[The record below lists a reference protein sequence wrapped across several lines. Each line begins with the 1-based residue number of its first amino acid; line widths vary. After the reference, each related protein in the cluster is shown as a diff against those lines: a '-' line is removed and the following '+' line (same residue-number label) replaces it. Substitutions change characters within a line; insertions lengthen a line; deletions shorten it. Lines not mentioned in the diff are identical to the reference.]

1 MARKKPKLDVR
12 TTLPKMKISTRLDPT
27 TVKGLKQ
34 AALDAGE
41 SIEATIAKAVESYL
55 RRR

>member
-1 MARKKPKLDVR
+1 MAKTKPKHVR
-12 TTLPKMKISTRLDPT
+12 TSLPKMKISTRLDPT
-27 TVKGLKQ
+27 TVKALKL